1 MKITVLRGDPRL
13 ASAAEEL
20 ARRGYSVLSADPEE
34 RLDTS
39 DLLLLPVPATR
50 DGVHLL
56 RAASEPPFPLAEVLA
71 RSPSRIFGGG
81 FPADVMLAA
90 RRSGREVTDLLSIP
104 AFVEENA
111 VLTAE
116 AALAVGMQASG
127 LSYRALPVAVLGY
140 GRIGAA
146 LTRRLVLLGA
156 RVTVF
161 ARREESRRR
170 ARTDGAAAY
179 DPAAL
184 AAHLVGARLLF
195 NTVPARLLTESS
207 LTALGRCAIVE
218 LASGR
223 DNIPAPPAGCGVTVT
238 VAHGLPGRMLPRSAG
253 CAIAHTL
260 DQTIKKEGQ

>member
-20 ARRGYSVLSADPEE
+20 ARLGYSVLLAAPEE

-39 DLLLLPVPATR
+39 DLLLLPVPVTR
-50 DGVHLL
+50 DGVHLC
-56 RAASEPPFPLAEVLA
+56 AASAPLLPVAEVLA
-71 RSPSRIFGGG
+71 RAPSRIFGGG
-81 FPADVMLAA
+81 FPADIVLAA

-170 ARTDGAAAY
+170 ARTDGASAY

-184 AAHLVGARLLF
+184 ATRLAGARLLF
-195 NTVPARLLTESS
+195 NTVPARLLTGAH
-207 LTALGRCAIVE
+207 LAALDRCAIVE

-223 DNIPAPPAGCGVTVT
+223 DNIPAPPVGGGVTVT
-238 VAHGLPGRMLPRSAG
+238 AAHGLPGRMLPRSAG

-260 DQTIKKEGQ
+260 DQTIQKEGQ